1 MSDEPALLNKLGIRA
16 GTRVTLVHGPRPFA
30 TDVRAAGARVVRAG
44 GELIFMFADAVG
56 ELADLPVIAHP
67 AALWIVYPKARTQIT
82 QNDVLAAGRDAGLTD
97 IKVVR
102 FSDTHTALKF
112 VVPRSRRP

>member
-1 MSDEPALLNKLGIRA
+1 MSDEPALLDKFGIRA
-16 GTRVTLVHGPRPFA
+16 GTRVTLVRGPRPFMS
-30 TDVRAAGARVVRAG
+30 DLRAAGARVVRADA
-44 GELIFMFADAVG
+44 EVTFVFADALD
-56 ELADLPVIAHP
+56 ELTSLPVIVHP

-82 QNDVLAAGRDAGLTD
+82 QNDVLAAGREAGLTD